1 LPAFLELNVAPE
13 DDSFNAFQNSI
24 GQTHFD
30 ELGISPAEP
39 LRLELNIDPQDAVL
53 EVRRYLGDPKG
64 TCCRLDHCLFVSR
77 DEHDALHLRA
87 RDVALEDLH
96 WWPVFSDW
104 QARRRAEQVALP
116 FASTSLLGVTVTDEG
131 DSILLTMELSDAT
144 GHSPEPR
151 SIKILMGVDTCQVVS
166 EKRS

>member
-1 LPAFLELNVAPE
+1 MHLMQQ
-13 DDSFNAFQNSI
+13 DDSFIAFQNSI
-24 GQTHFD
+24 GQAHFN
-30 ELGISPAEP
+30 ELGMSPAEP

-53 EVRRYLGDPKG
+53 EVRRYLGNPKG

-96 WWPVFSDW
+96 GWPVFSDW

-116 FASTSLLGVTVTDEG
+116 FASASLLGVTATDEG
-131 DSILLTMELSDAT
+131 DSILLALELSDAT

-151 SIKILMGVDTCQVVS
+151 SLKILMGVDTCQVVS
-166 EKRS
+166 EKHS